1 MIFGRFTERAQ
12 IILVEAQQESQ
23 NFKHG
28 YIGTEHVLLGILKE
42 NGYAGQLLISKGVTI
57 DKVRKMTEDYL
68 GFGDDE
74 ISTGEML
81 LTPRAKRLFDDSL
94 EIARKYGN
102 SFINPEHI
110 LLALINEGEGVA
122 YTILTS
128 CKVDFSS
135 LKLELDKYIHGNEFK
150 ENKKSTPKEK
160 KQNKTPVLDQYSR
173 DLTQCAR
180 EEKLDPVIGRD
191 KETQRVLEIL
201 CRRIKNNPCLIG
213 EPGVGKT
220 AIIEG
225 LAQRMVSGDIPEGL
239 KDKRLLVLDIT
250 AMVAGAKYRGE
261 FEERLKKVMNE
272 LKNEEDIII
281 FIDEIHTIVG
291 AGGAE
296 GAIDASNIL
305 KPALARGEIKCIG
318 ATTIDEYRKH
328 IEKDAALERRFQTV
342 NVEQPT
348 KEETLNILFGLRDK
362 YESHHK
368 VKITDGA
375 LKMAVELAD
384 RYITDRYMPDKAIDL
399 IDEAAAKVRISRLT
413 LPPEIKQKELDIEKV
428 INEKEDTIRNQDFEK
443 AARLRD
449 KEKQLKEEFEVIKEE
464 WRTHSCTEVQIV
476 DEDDI
481 ATVVS
486 IWAKVPLEKLTEKE
500 SDKLLKLEE
509 LLKSRVIGQ
518 DEAIKALTR
527 AVKRARVGLK
537 NPNRPIGTFIFC
549 GPTGVGKTE
558 LCNVLAEV
566 MFGKSANLIRVD
578 MSEYMEKHSVSRLIG
593 APPGYVGYE
602 EGGQLS
608 EAVRRKPYSVVLL
621 DEIEKAHPDVFN
633 ILLQIMED
641 GRLTD
646 GKGKVIDFKNTIII
660 MTSNVGADKIKKQ
673 RVMGFSSDDT
683 ANETQYE
690 KMKNMILEELK
701 TAFKPEF
708 LNRVDDII
716 VFNQLKK
723 EDTLKIVNIMLK
735 DTIER
740 LKMKNIDLI
749 YDEDLNNFLIEKNKN
764 LEFGARPLRGIIN
777 REIVDKLSDELL
789 KGEIKI
795 GDKLKVECKEVGCML
810 AAGATY
816 AYSCNP
822 NDVQKAMDKE
832 RENLFF
838 IDVQSRGEYPGYAKR
853 FLRENGIELVFAE
866 DDEEILKN
874 NTVDF
879 IGFSYYSSRC
889 ASVDPEIVNGKTS
902 GNAFKTVRNP
912 YLKASEWGWQIDP
925 LGLRITANQLYDRYQ
940 KPLFIVE
947 NGLGAVDT
955 PEEDGTINDDY
966 RIEYLS
972 EHVKAMK
979 EAIAD
984 GVDLIGYTP
993 WGCIDLVSASTGEMK
1008 KRYGFI
1014 YVDKDNEGNGTLNRS
1029 KKKSFYWYK
1038 KVIETNGEEV

>member
-449 KEKQLKEEFEVIKEE
+449 KEKQLKEEFEAIKEE

-764 LEFGARPLRGIIN
+764 LEFGAGPLRGIIN

-795 GDKLKVECKEVGCML
+795 GDKLKVECK
-810 AAGATY
+810 
-816 AYSCNP
+816 
-822 NDVQKAMDKE
+822 
-832 RENLFF
+832 
-838 IDVQSRGEYPGYAKR
+838 
-853 FLRENGIELVFAE
+853 
-866 DDEEILKN
+866 DESLK
-874 NTVDF
+874 
-879 IGFSYYSSRC
+879 FSH
-889 ASVDPEIVNGKTS
+889 
-902 GNAFKTVRNP
+902 
-912 YLKASEWGWQIDP
+912 Q
-925 LGLRITANQLYDRYQ
+925 
-940 KPLFIVE
+940 
-947 NGLGAVDT
+947 
-955 PEEDGTINDDY
+955 
-966 RIEYLS
+966 
-972 EHVKAMK
+972 
-979 EAIAD
+979 
-984 GVDLIGYTP
+984 
-993 WGCIDLVSASTGEMK
+993 
-1008 KRYGFI
+1008 
-1014 YVDKDNEGNGTLNRS
+1014 
-1029 KKKSFYWYK
+1029 
-1038 KVIETNGEEV
+1038 

>member
-225 LAQRMVSGDIPEGL
+225 VAQRMVSGDIPEGL

-449 KEKQLKEEFEVIKEE
+449 KEKQLKEEFEAIKEE

-646 GKGKVIDFKNTIII
+646 GKGNVIDFKNTIII

-795 GDKLKVECKEVGCML
+795 GDKLKVECK
-810 AAGATY
+810 
-816 AYSCNP
+816 
-822 NDVQKAMDKE
+822 
-832 RENLFF
+832 
-838 IDVQSRGEYPGYAKR
+838 
-853 FLRENGIELVFAE
+853 
-866 DDEEILKN
+866 DESLK
-874 NTVDF
+874 
-879 IGFSYYSSRC
+879 FSH
-889 ASVDPEIVNGKTS
+889 
-902 GNAFKTVRNP
+902 
-912 YLKASEWGWQIDP
+912 Q
-925 LGLRITANQLYDRYQ
+925 
-940 KPLFIVE
+940 
-947 NGLGAVDT
+947 
-955 PEEDGTINDDY
+955 
-966 RIEYLS
+966 
-972 EHVKAMK
+972 
-979 EAIAD
+979 
-984 GVDLIGYTP
+984 
-993 WGCIDLVSASTGEMK
+993 
-1008 KRYGFI
+1008 
-1014 YVDKDNEGNGTLNRS
+1014 
-1029 KKKSFYWYK
+1029 
-1038 KVIETNGEEV
+1038 

>member
-12 IILVEAQQESQ
+12 VVLVEAQQESQ

-42 NGYAGQLLISKGVTI
+42 NGYAGQLLSGKGITS

-74 ISTGEML
+74 VSNGEML

-94 EIARKYGN
+94 DIARKYGH

-110 LLALINEGEGVA
+110 LMALVNEGEGVA

-128 CKVDFSS
+128 GRIDLSVVKQ
-135 LKLELDKYIHGNEFK
+135 ELDKYISGNDLRD
-150 ENKKSTPKEK
+150 NKKSIQKEK

-173 DLTQCAR
+173 DLTQSAK
-180 EEKLDPVIGRD
+180 EGKLDPVIGRD
-191 KETQRVLEIL
+191 EETQRVLEIL

-225 LAQRMVSGDIPEGL
+225 LAQKIISGDAPESL
-239 KDKRLLVLDIT
+239 RDKRLLTLDIT
-250 AMVAGAKYRGE
+250 SMIAGAKYRGE

-342 NVEQPT
+342 NVEPPS
-348 KEETLNILFGLRDK
+348 KDETLNILFGLRDK

-368 VKITDGA
+368 VKITDSA
-375 LKMAVELAD
+375 LYMAVDLAD
-384 RYITDRYMPDKAIDL
+384 KYISDRYMPDKAIDL

-413 LPPEIKQKELDIEKV
+413 LPPEIKKKELDIEKV
-428 INEKEDTIRNQDFEK
+428 ISEKEDTIRNQDFEK
-443 AARLRD
+443 AASLRD
-449 KEKQLKEEFEVIKEE
+449 KEKQLKEEFEKIKNE
-464 WRTHSCTEVQIV
+464 WRAHSYTEVQIV

-481 ATVVS
+481 AKVVA
-486 IWAKVPLEKLTEKE
+486 IWTKVPVERLTEKE
-500 SDKLLKLEE
+500 SDKLLHLDEILRK
-509 LLKSRVIGQ
+509 RVVGQ
-518 DEAIKALTR
+518 QEAIKALVR

-566 MFGKSANLIRVD
+566 MFGKVSNLIRVD

-646 GKGKVIDFKNTIII
+646 GKGKTIDFKNTIVI
-660 MTSNVGADKIKKQ
+660 MTSNVGAQKIKSQ
-673 RVMGFSSDDT
+673 RKVGFDT
-683 ANETQYE
+683 ASNSIHAEYE
-690 KMKNMILEELK
+690 KIKDVVLEELK
-701 TAFKPEF
+701 KAFKPEF
-708 LNRVDDII
+708 LNRIDDTI
-716 VFNQLKK
+716 VFNQLKE
-723 EDTLKIVNIMLK
+723 EDTLEIVNIMLK
-735 DTIER
+735 DTIKI
-740 LKMKNIDLI
+740 LKEKNIDLI
-749 YDEDLNNFLIEKNKN
+749 YDEDLNKFLVTKNKN

-777 REIVDKLSDELL
+777 REIVDRLSDELL
-789 KGEIKI
+789 KGEIKV
-795 GDKLKVECKEVGCML
+795 GDKLKVECKEEGV
-810 AAGATY
+810 
-816 AYSCNP
+816 
-822 NDVQKAMDKE
+822 
-832 RENLFF
+832 
-838 IDVQSRGEYPGYAKR
+838 I
-853 FLRENGIELVFAE
+853 
-866 DDEEILKN
+866 
-874 NTVDF
+874 
-879 IGFSYYSSRC
+879 FSHR
-889 ASVDPEIVNGKTS
+889 
-902 GNAFKTVRNP
+902 
-912 YLKASEWGWQIDP
+912 
-925 LGLRITANQLYDRYQ
+925 
-940 KPLFIVE
+940 
-947 NGLGAVDT
+947 
-955 PEEDGTINDDY
+955 
-966 RIEYLS
+966 
-972 EHVKAMK
+972 
-979 EAIAD
+979 
-984 GVDLIGYTP
+984 
-993 WGCIDLVSASTGEMK
+993 
-1008 KRYGFI
+1008 
-1014 YVDKDNEGNGTLNRS
+1014 
-1029 KKKSFYWYK
+1029 
-1038 KVIETNGEEV
+1038 

>member
-12 IILVEAQQESQ
+12 VVLVEAQQESQ
-23 NFKHG
+23 SFKHG

-42 NGYAGQLLISKGVTI
+42 NGYAGQLLTNKGITI
-57 DKVRKMTEDYL
+57 DKVKKMTEDYL

-74 ISTGEML
+74 VSTGEML

-94 EIARKYGN
+94 DIARKYGH

-122 YTILTS
+122 FTILTS
-128 CKVDFSS
+128 SKVDLSS
-135 LKLELDKYIHGNEFK
+135 IKQELDKYISGNELR
-150 ENKKSTPKEK
+150 ESKKSVQREK
-160 KQNKTPVLDQYSR
+160 KQNKTPVLDQYST
-173 DLTQCAR
+173 DLTQSAK
-180 EEKLDPVIGRD
+180 EGKLDPVIGREE
-191 KETQRVLEIL
+191 ETQRVLEIL

-225 LAQRMVSGDIPEGL
+225 LAQKIISGDAPESL
-239 KDKRLLVLDIT
+239 RDKRLLVLDIT
-250 AMVAGAKYRGE
+250 SMIAGAKYRGE

-272 LKNEEDIII
+272 LKNEDDIII

-342 NVEQPT
+342 NVEPPS
-348 KEETLNILFGLRDK
+348 KDETVNILFGLRDK

-375 LKMAVELAD
+375 LYMAVDLSD
-384 RYITDRYMPDKAIDL
+384 RYISDRCMPDKAIDL

-413 LPPEIKQKELDIEKV
+413 LPPEIKKKELDIEK
-428 INEKEDTIRNQDFEK
+428 IISEKEEAIKNQDFEK
-443 AARLRD
+443 AANLRD
-449 KEKQLKEEFEVIKEE
+449 NEKQLKEEFEKIKNE
-464 WRTHSCTEVQIV
+464 WRAHSCTEVQIV

-481 ATVVS
+481 AKVVS
-486 IWAKVPLEKLTEKE
+486 IWTKVPVEKLTEKE
-500 SDKLLKLEE
+500 SVKLLHLEDT
-509 LLKSRVIGQ
+509 LRQRVVGQ

-566 MFGKSANLIRVD
+566 MFGKISNLIRID

-646 GKGKVIDFKNTIII
+646 GKGKTVDFKNTIVI
-660 MTSNVGADKIKKQ
+660 MTSNVGAQKLKSQ
-673 RVMGFSSDDT
+673 RKVGFDT
-683 ANETQYE
+683 NSNLKEAEYE
-690 KMKNMILEELK
+690 KMKDVVLGELK
-701 TAFKPEF
+701 NAFKPEF

-716 VFNQLKK
+716 VFNQLKE
-723 EDTLKIVNIMLK
+723 EDTLQIVNIMLK
-735 DTIER
+735 DTISR
-740 LKMKNIDLI
+740 LKEKNIDLI
-749 YDEDLNNFLIEKNKN
+749 YDEDLNKFLINKNKN

-789 KGEIKI
+789 KGEIKV
-795 GDKLKVECKEVGCML
+795 GDKLKVECRDE
-810 AAGATY
+810 
-816 AYSCNP
+816 
-822 NDVQKAMDKE
+822 
-832 RENLFF
+832 
-838 IDVQSRGEYPGYAKR
+838 I
-853 FLRENGIELVFAE
+853 LVF
-866 DDEEILKN
+866 
-874 NTVDF
+874 
-879 IGFSYYSSRC
+879 SHR
-889 ASVDPEIVNGKTS
+889 
-902 GNAFKTVRNP
+902 
-912 YLKASEWGWQIDP
+912 
-925 LGLRITANQLYDRYQ
+925 
-940 KPLFIVE
+940 
-947 NGLGAVDT
+947 
-955 PEEDGTINDDY
+955 
-966 RIEYLS
+966 
-972 EHVKAMK
+972 
-979 EAIAD
+979 
-984 GVDLIGYTP
+984 
-993 WGCIDLVSASTGEMK
+993 
-1008 KRYGFI
+1008 
-1014 YVDKDNEGNGTLNRS
+1014 
-1029 KKKSFYWYK
+1029 
-1038 KVIETNGEEV
+1038 

>member
-12 IILVEAQQESQ
+12 VVLVEAQQESQ

-42 NGYAGQLLISKGVTI
+42 NGYAGQLLAGKGITI
-57 DKVRKMTEDYL
+57 EKVRKMTEDYL

-74 ISTGEML
+74 VSNGEML

-94 EIARKYGN
+94 DIARKYGH

-110 LLALINEGEGVA
+110 LMALVNEGEGVA

-128 CKVDFSS
+128 GRIDLSVVKQ
-135 LKLELDKYIHGNEFK
+135 ELDKYISGNELR
-150 ENKKSTPKEK
+150 ENKKSIQKEK

-173 DLTQCAR
+173 DLTQSAR
-180 EEKLDPVIGRD
+180 EGKLDPVIGRD
-191 KETQRVLEIL
+191 EETQRVLEIL

-225 LAQRMVSGDIPEGL
+225 LAQKIISGDAPESL
-239 KDKRLLVLDIT
+239 RDKRLLILDIT
-250 AMVAGAKYRGE
+250 SMIAGAKYRGE

-342 NVEQPT
+342 NVEPPN
-348 KEETLNILFGLRDK
+348 KDETLNILFGLRDK

-368 VKITDGA
+368 VKITDSA
-375 LKMAVELAD
+375 LYTAVDLAD
-384 RYITDRYMPDKAIDL
+384 RYISDRYMPDKAIDL

-413 LPPEIKQKELDIEKV
+413 LPPEIKKKELDIEK
-428 INEKEDTIRNQDFEK
+428 IISEKEDTIRNQDFEK
-443 AARLRD
+443 AASLRD
-449 KEKQLKEEFEVIKEE
+449 KEKQLREEFEKIKSE
-464 WRTHSCTEVQIV
+464 WRAHSCTEVQIV

-481 ATVVS
+481 AKVVA
-486 IWAKVPLEKLTEKE
+486 IWTKVPVEKLTEKE
-500 SDKLLKLEE
+500 SDKLLHLEE
-509 LLKSRVIGQ
+509 TLRKRVVGQ
-518 DEAIKALTR
+518 EEAIKALAR

-566 MFGKSANLIRVD
+566 MFGKVSNLIRID

-795 GDKLKVECKEVGCML
+795 GDKLKVECK
-810 AAGATY
+810 
-816 AYSCNP
+816 
-822 NDVQKAMDKE
+822 
-832 RENLFF
+832 
-838 IDVQSRGEYPGYAKR
+838 
-853 FLRENGIELVFAE
+853 
-866 DDEEILKN
+866 DESLK
-874 NTVDF
+874 
-879 IGFSYYSSRC
+879 FSH
-889 ASVDPEIVNGKTS
+889 
-902 GNAFKTVRNP
+902 
-912 YLKASEWGWQIDP
+912 Q
-925 LGLRITANQLYDRYQ
+925 
-940 KPLFIVE
+940 
-947 NGLGAVDT
+947 
-955 PEEDGTINDDY
+955 
-966 RIEYLS
+966 
-972 EHVKAMK
+972 
-979 EAIAD
+979 
-984 GVDLIGYTP
+984 
-993 WGCIDLVSASTGEMK
+993 
-1008 KRYGFI
+1008 
-1014 YVDKDNEGNGTLNRS
+1014 
-1029 KKKSFYWYK
+1029 
-1038 KVIETNGEEV
+1038 

>member
-368 VKITDGA
+368 VKITDESIKA
-375 LKMAVELAD
+375 AVNLSV
-384 RYITDRYMPDKAIDL
+384 RYITDRFLPDKAIDL

-795 GDKLKVECKEVGCML
+795 GDKLKVECK
-810 AAGATY
+810 
-816 AYSCNP
+816 
-822 NDVQKAMDKE
+822 
-832 RENLFF
+832 
-838 IDVQSRGEYPGYAKR
+838 
-853 FLRENGIELVFAE
+853 
-866 DDEEILKN
+866 DESLK
-874 NTVDF
+874 
-879 IGFSYYSSRC
+879 FSH
-889 ASVDPEIVNGKTS
+889 
-902 GNAFKTVRNP
+902 
-912 YLKASEWGWQIDP
+912 Q
-925 LGLRITANQLYDRYQ
+925 
-940 KPLFIVE
+940 
-947 NGLGAVDT
+947 
-955 PEEDGTINDDY
+955 
-966 RIEYLS
+966 
-972 EHVKAMK
+972 
-979 EAIAD
+979 
-984 GVDLIGYTP
+984 
-993 WGCIDLVSASTGEMK
+993 
-1008 KRYGFI
+1008 
-1014 YVDKDNEGNGTLNRS
+1014 
-1029 KKKSFYWYK
+1029 
-1038 KVIETNGEEV
+1038 

>member
-1 MIFGRFTERAQ
+1 MYGGDSMIFGRFTERAQ

-764 LEFGARPLRGIIN
+764 LEFGARPLRGILN
-777 REIVDKLSDELL
+777 REIVYKLSDELL

-795 GDKLKVECKEVGCML
+795 GDKLKVECK
-810 AAGATY
+810 
-816 AYSCNP
+816 
-822 NDVQKAMDKE
+822 
-832 RENLFF
+832 
-838 IDVQSRGEYPGYAKR
+838 
-853 FLRENGIELVFAE
+853 
-866 DDEEILKN
+866 DESLK
-874 NTVDF
+874 
-879 IGFSYYSSRC
+879 FSH
-889 ASVDPEIVNGKTS
+889 
-902 GNAFKTVRNP
+902 
-912 YLKASEWGWQIDP
+912 Q
-925 LGLRITANQLYDRYQ
+925 
-940 KPLFIVE
+940 
-947 NGLGAVDT
+947 
-955 PEEDGTINDDY
+955 
-966 RIEYLS
+966 
-972 EHVKAMK
+972 
-979 EAIAD
+979 
-984 GVDLIGYTP
+984 
-993 WGCIDLVSASTGEMK
+993 
-1008 KRYGFI
+1008 
-1014 YVDKDNEGNGTLNRS
+1014 
-1029 KKKSFYWYK
+1029 
-1038 KVIETNGEEV
+1038 

>member
-81 LTPRAKRLFDDSL
+81 LTPRAKRLYDDSL

-449 KEKQLKEEFEVIKEE
+449 KEKQLKEEFEAIKEE

-795 GDKLKVECKEVGCML
+795 GDKLKVECK
-810 AAGATY
+810 
-816 AYSCNP
+816 
-822 NDVQKAMDKE
+822 
-832 RENLFF
+832 
-838 IDVQSRGEYPGYAKR
+838 
-853 FLRENGIELVFAE
+853 
-866 DDEEILKN
+866 DESLK
-874 NTVDF
+874 
-879 IGFSYYSSRC
+879 FSH
-889 ASVDPEIVNGKTS
+889 
-902 GNAFKTVRNP
+902 
-912 YLKASEWGWQIDP
+912 Q
-925 LGLRITANQLYDRYQ
+925 
-940 KPLFIVE
+940 
-947 NGLGAVDT
+947 
-955 PEEDGTINDDY
+955 
-966 RIEYLS
+966 
-972 EHVKAMK
+972 
-979 EAIAD
+979 
-984 GVDLIGYTP
+984 
-993 WGCIDLVSASTGEMK
+993 
-1008 KRYGFI
+1008 
-1014 YVDKDNEGNGTLNRS
+1014 
-1029 KKKSFYWYK
+1029 
-1038 KVIETNGEEV
+1038 

>member
-12 IILVEAQQESQ
+12 VVLVEAQQESQ

-42 NGYAGQLLISKGVTI
+42 NGYSGQLLASKGIII

-74 ISTGEML
+74 VSNGEML

-94 EIARKYGN
+94 DIARKYGH

-110 LLALINEGEGVA
+110 LMALIDEGEGVA

-128 CKVDFSS
+128 GKIDLGSI
-135 LKLELDKYIHGNEFK
+135 KQELDKYISGNDLR
-150 ENKKSTPKEK
+150 ENKKSIPKDK
-160 KQNKTPVLDQYSR
+160 KQNKTPALDQYSR
-173 DLTQCAR
+173 DLTQIAS
-180 EEKLDPVIGRD
+180 EGKLDPVIGRD
-191 KETQRVLEIL
+191 EETQRVLEIL

-225 LAQRMVSGDIPEGL
+225 LAQKIVSGDAPESL

-250 AMVAGAKYRGE
+250 SMIAGAKYRGE

-272 LKNEEDIII
+272 LKKEEDIII

-342 NVEQPT
+342 NVDPPS
-348 KEETLNILFGLRDK
+348 KKETLNILFGLRDK

-368 VKITDGA
+368 VKITDSA
-375 LKMAVELAD
+375 LYMAVDLAD
-384 RYITDRYMPDKAIDL
+384 RYISDRYMPDKAIDL

-413 LPPEIKQKELDIEKV
+413 LPPEIKQRELDIEK
-428 INEKEDTIRNQDFEK
+428 IISEKEDSIRNQDFEK
-443 AARLRD
+443 AANLRD
-449 KEKQLKEEFEVIKEE
+449 KEKQLREEFEKVKNE

-481 ATVVS
+481 AKVVA
-486 IWAKVPLEKLTEKE
+486 IWTKVPVERLTEKE
-500 SDKLLKLEE
+500 SDKLLHLEDT
-509 LLKSRVIGQ
+509 LRKRVVGQ
-518 DEAIKALTR
+518 EEAIKALTR

-537 NPNRPIGTFIFC
+537 NPNRPIGTFLFC

-566 MFGKSANLIRVD
+566 MFGKISNLIRID

-608 EAVRRKPYSVVLL
+608 ESVRRKPYSVVLL

-646 GKGKVIDFKNTIII
+646 GKGKTIDFKNTIVI
-660 MTSNVGADKIKKQ
+660 MTSNVGAQKIKSQ
-673 RVMGFSSDDT
+673 RKVGFDISVNSKS
-683 ANETQYE
+683 AEYE
-690 KMKNMILEELK
+690 KIKEIVLEELK

-708 LNRVDDII
+708 LNRVDDTI
-716 VFNQLKK
+716 VFNQLKE
-723 EDTLKIVNIMLK
+723 EDTLEIVDIMLK
-735 DTIER
+735 DTINR
-740 LKMKNIDLI
+740 LKEKNIDLI
-749 YDEDLNNFLIEKNKN
+749 YDEDLNKFLVTKNKN

-795 GDKLKVECKEVGCML
+795 GDKLRVECKEEGL
-810 AAGATY
+810 
-816 AYSCNP
+816 
-822 NDVQKAMDKE
+822 
-832 RENLFF
+832 
-838 IDVQSRGEYPGYAKR
+838 I
-853 FLRENGIELVFAE
+853 
-866 DDEEILKN
+866 
-874 NTVDF
+874 
-879 IGFSYYSSRC
+879 FSHR
-889 ASVDPEIVNGKTS
+889 
-902 GNAFKTVRNP
+902 
-912 YLKASEWGWQIDP
+912 
-925 LGLRITANQLYDRYQ
+925 
-940 KPLFIVE
+940 
-947 NGLGAVDT
+947 
-955 PEEDGTINDDY
+955 
-966 RIEYLS
+966 
-972 EHVKAMK
+972 
-979 EAIAD
+979 
-984 GVDLIGYTP
+984 
-993 WGCIDLVSASTGEMK
+993 
-1008 KRYGFI
+1008 
-1014 YVDKDNEGNGTLNRS
+1014 
-1029 KKKSFYWYK
+1029 
-1038 KVIETNGEEV
+1038 

>member
-12 IILVEAQQESQ
+12 VVLVEAQQESQ

-42 NGYAGQLLISKGVTI
+42 NGYAGQLLAGKGITI
-57 DKVRKMTEDYL
+57 EKVRKMTEDYL

-74 ISTGEML
+74 VSNGEML

-94 EIARKYGN
+94 DIARKYGH

-110 LLALINEGEGVA
+110 LMALVNEGEGVA

-128 CKVDFSS
+128 GRIDLSVVKQ
-135 LKLELDKYIHGNEFK
+135 ELDKYISGNELR
-150 ENKKSTPKEK
+150 ENKKSIQKEK

-173 DLTQCAR
+173 DLTQSAR
-180 EEKLDPVIGRD
+180 EGKLDPVIGRD
-191 KETQRVLEIL
+191 EETQRVLEIL

-225 LAQRMVSGDIPEGL
+225 LAQKIISGDAPESL
-239 KDKRLLVLDIT
+239 RDKRLLILDIT
-250 AMVAGAKYRGE
+250 SMIAGAKYRGE

-342 NVEQPT
+342 NVEPPN
-348 KEETLNILFGLRDK
+348 KDETLNILFGLRDK

-368 VKITDGA
+368 VKITDSA
-375 LKMAVELAD
+375 LYMAVDLAD
-384 RYITDRYMPDKAIDL
+384 RYISDRYMPDKAIDL

-413 LPPEIKQKELDIEKV
+413 LPPEIKKKELDIEK
-428 INEKEDTIRNQDFEK
+428 IISEKEDTIRNQDFEK
-443 AARLRD
+443 AASLRD
-449 KEKQLKEEFEVIKEE
+449 KEKQLREEFEKIKSE
-464 WRTHSCTEVQIV
+464 WRAHSCTEVQIV

-481 ATVVS
+481 AKVVA
-486 IWAKVPLEKLTEKE
+486 IWTKVPVEKLTEKE
-500 SDKLLKLEE
+500 SDKLLHLEE
-509 LLKSRVIGQ
+509 TLRKRVVGQ
-518 DEAIKALTR
+518 EEAIKALAR

-566 MFGKSANLIRVD
+566 MFGKVSNLIRID

-646 GKGKVIDFKNTIII
+646 GKGKTIDFKNTIVI
-660 MTSNVGADKIKKQ
+660 MTSNVGAQKIKSQ
-673 RVMGFSSDDT
+673 RKVGFDTSSNSIH
-683 ANETQYE
+683 AEYE
-690 KMKNMILEELK
+690 KIKDVVLEELK
-701 TAFKPEF
+701 KAFKPEF
-708 LNRVDDII
+708 LNRVDDTI
-716 VFNQLKK
+716 VFNQLKE
-723 EDTLKIVNIMLK
+723 EDTLEIVNIMLK
-735 DTIER
+735 DTIKR
-740 LKMKNIDLI
+740 LKEKNIDLI
-749 YDEDLNNFLIEKNKN
+749 YDEDLNKFLVTKNKN

-789 KGEIKI
+789 KGEIKV
-795 GDKLKVECKEVGCML
+795 GDKLKVECKEEGL
-810 AAGATY
+810 
-816 AYSCNP
+816 
-822 NDVQKAMDKE
+822 
-832 RENLFF
+832 
-838 IDVQSRGEYPGYAKR
+838 I
-853 FLRENGIELVFAE
+853 
-866 DDEEILKN
+866 
-874 NTVDF
+874 
-879 IGFSYYSSRC
+879 FSHR
-889 ASVDPEIVNGKTS
+889 
-902 GNAFKTVRNP
+902 
-912 YLKASEWGWQIDP
+912 
-925 LGLRITANQLYDRYQ
+925 
-940 KPLFIVE
+940 
-947 NGLGAVDT
+947 
-955 PEEDGTINDDY
+955 
-966 RIEYLS
+966 
-972 EHVKAMK
+972 
-979 EAIAD
+979 
-984 GVDLIGYTP
+984 
-993 WGCIDLVSASTGEMK
+993 
-1008 KRYGFI
+1008 
-1014 YVDKDNEGNGTLNRS
+1014 
-1029 KKKSFYWYK
+1029 
-1038 KVIETNGEEV
+1038 

>member
-12 IILVEAQQESQ
+12 VVLVEAQQESQ

-42 NGYAGQLLISKGVTI
+42 NGYAGQLLAGKGITI

-68 GFGDDE
+68 GFGDDDV
-74 ISTGEML
+74 SNGEML

-94 EIARKYGN
+94 DIARKYGH

-110 LLALINEGEGVA
+110 LMALVNEGEGVA

-128 CKVDFSS
+128 GKIDLASV
-135 LKLELDKYIHGNEFK
+135 KQELDKYISGNELR
-150 ENKKSTPKEK
+150 ENKKSIQKEK

-173 DLTQCAR
+173 DLTQSAR
-180 EEKLDPVIGRD
+180 EGKLDPVIGRD
-191 KETQRVLEIL
+191 EETQRVLEIL

-225 LAQRMVSGDIPEGL
+225 LAQKIVSGDAPESL
-239 KDKRLLVLDIT
+239 RDKRLLILDIT
-250 AMVAGAKYRGE
+250 SMIAGAKYRGE

-272 LKNEEDIII
+272 LKNEEDILI

-342 NVEQPT
+342 NVEPPT
-348 KEETLNILFGLRDK
+348 KDETLNILFGLRDK

-368 VKITDGA
+368 VKITDSA
-375 LKMAVELAD
+375 LYMAVDLAD
-384 RYITDRYMPDKAIDL
+384 RYISDRYMPDKAIDL

-428 INEKEDTIRNQDFEK
+428 ISEKEDSIRNQDFEK
-443 AARLRD
+443 AASLRD
-449 KEKQLKEEFEVIKEE
+449 KEKQLKEEFEKIKNE
-464 WRTHSCTEVQIV
+464 WRAHSCTEVQIV
-476 DEDDI
+476 NEDDI
-481 ATVVS
+481 AKVVA
-486 IWAKVPLEKLTEKE
+486 IWTKVPVEKLTEKE
-500 SDKLLKLEE
+500 SDKLLHLEDT
-509 LLKSRVIGQ
+509 LRKRVVGQ
-518 DEAIKALTR
+518 EEAIKALTR

-566 MFGKSANLIRVD
+566 MFGKVSNLIRID

-646 GKGKVIDFKNTIII
+646 GKGKTIDFKNTIVI
-660 MTSNVGADKIKKQ
+660 MTSNVGAQKIKSQ
-673 RVMGFSSDDT
+673 RRVGFDT
-683 ANETQYE
+683 AANSTFAEYE
-690 KMKNMILEELK
+690 KIKEIVLEELK

-708 LNRVDDII
+708 LNRVDDTI
-716 VFNQLKK
+716 VFNQLKE
-723 EDTLKIVNIMLK
+723 EDTLEIVNIMLK
-735 DTIER
+735 DTINR
-740 LKMKNIDLI
+740 LKEKNIDLI
-749 YDEDLNNFLIEKNKN
+749 YDEDLNKFLVTKNKS

-795 GDKLKVECKEVGCML
+795 GDKLKVECKEEGL
-810 AAGATY
+810 
-816 AYSCNP
+816 
-822 NDVQKAMDKE
+822 
-832 RENLFF
+832 
-838 IDVQSRGEYPGYAKR
+838 I
-853 FLRENGIELVFAE
+853 
-866 DDEEILKN
+866 
-874 NTVDF
+874 
-879 IGFSYYSSRC
+879 FSHR
-889 ASVDPEIVNGKTS
+889 
-902 GNAFKTVRNP
+902 
-912 YLKASEWGWQIDP
+912 
-925 LGLRITANQLYDRYQ
+925 
-940 KPLFIVE
+940 
-947 NGLGAVDT
+947 
-955 PEEDGTINDDY
+955 
-966 RIEYLS
+966 
-972 EHVKAMK
+972 
-979 EAIAD
+979 
-984 GVDLIGYTP
+984 
-993 WGCIDLVSASTGEMK
+993 
-1008 KRYGFI
+1008 
-1014 YVDKDNEGNGTLNRS
+1014 
-1029 KKKSFYWYK
+1029 
-1038 KVIETNGEEV
+1038 